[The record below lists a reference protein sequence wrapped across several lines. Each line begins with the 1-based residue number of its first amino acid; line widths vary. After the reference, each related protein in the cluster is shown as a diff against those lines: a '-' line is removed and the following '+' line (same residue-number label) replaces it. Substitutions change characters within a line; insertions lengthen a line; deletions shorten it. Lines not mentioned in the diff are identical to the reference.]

1 MVFALVLAYFSRSMI
16 LYHTIIQY
24 STDPMICKRLQTSQF
39 MQKKSWTD
47 KWVLAKDTL
56 VTISA
61 QQNRIK
67 FYNIFLRDVQMHSLV
82 LTFSIS
88 EKLPRQHESV
98 NWNMSIFAGEGR
110 ISFSLAFC
118 EKRVLRG
125 IAMQVILPYTDT
137 ILVQQKYLC
146 TQKFN
151 FMIKDTFIE
160 GFQVF

>member
-1 MVFALVLAYFSRSMI
+1 
-16 LYHTIIQY
+16 
-24 STDPMICKRLQTSQF
+24 MICKRLQTSQF

-61 QQNRIK
+61 QQNHIK
-67 FYNIFLRDVQMHSLV
+67 FYNIFLRDVEMHSLV

-98 NWNMSIFAGEGR
+98 NWNMCIFAGEGR

-137 ILVQQKYLC
+137 RLVQQKYLC

>member
-1 MVFALVLAYFSRSMI
+1 M
-16 LYHTIIQY
+16 
-24 STDPMICKRLQTSQF
+24 C
-39 MQKKSWTD
+39 
-47 KWVLAKDTL
+47 
-56 VTISA
+56 
-61 QQNRIK
+61 
-67 FYNIFLRDVQMHSLV
+67 
-82 LTFSIS
+82 
-88 EKLPRQHESV
+88 
-98 NWNMSIFAGEGR
+98 IFAGESR